1 MVQNIGILKLVFL
14 IVDHQTVFLE
24 NFTFFPE
31 RQVISIGW
39 FGSTDVKIALSVKA
53 NMASAPTG

>member
-14 IVDHQTVFLE
+14 IVDHQNVFLE

-31 RQVISIGW
+31 RQVIGW
-39 FGSTDVKIALSVKA
+39 FGSTDVKIAISVKA